1 MELHAQNIMIILGSI
16 VNMIGDTY
24 IKVCHW
30 LRYVLLMACAPH
42 LSILVM
48 ILLWRGFFSLRWDVR
63 GYLNCVQCLEVF
75 VAVVV
80 GDYRVRV
87 VMGEGIV
94 IGLVVVRL

>member
-1 MELHAQNIMIILGSI
+1 M
-16 VNMIGDTY
+16 
-24 IKVCHW
+24 
-30 LRYVLLMACAPH
+30 
-42 LSILVM
+42 
-48 ILLWRGFFSLRWDVR
+48 R